1 MCCTR
6 RIQMIVMRHL
16 KDMFCL
22 FVFLVASIGFAS
34 AVRAQ
39 EPFEAFLA
47 QHCVRCHGPDTEEG
61 GLRVDQLSRDFT
73 SGVDAQ
79 YWAEVIERINAG
91 EMPPEDEPEPT
102 QQEISA
108 FVTRLDA
115 RIKEGKAAR
124 MAARPPVAHYRMS
137 RKEYQNT
144 IYDLLGV
151 HYDPTQPGE
160 LNEDTLWHGY
170 ERIGSELSLSSS
182 HVERYYRA
190 AELAVERAFPA
201 EPTKTRKFRKSA
213 NWLRYRRDDLSE
225 YQKKWLDGFGIKRP
239 LRYLLVDGM
248 PHSGEKLQ
256 MAFSPEW
263 IGKDEGFQPG
273 LYRMRL
279 QASGIRPPGG
289 PLAHLRIGELSP
301 SNIVDDTITLDI
313 TAPEDEPEVY
323 EVDILLERPVE
334 LHFDVVNTE
343 SIPKDRKGGAFSYAI
358 GIRPTYMFT
367 HSSET
372 RTLNRNAPQVF
383 DDKGNAIYPTVLV
396 DWIEW
401 EGPVETEAEKAR
413 RRGLLPPEE
422 ASEEEV
428 AQRLQVFAERAWRRP
443 VEPEELAGCLEI
455 YRSEREAGE
464 TTVAA
469 FKVMMKAVLTSRH
482 FIYLVEGEPQTQRDH
497 LTDSELASRLSY
509 FLWSSMPDERLL
521 TAAKEGTLRGDGLAS
536 EVDRLLSDRRA
547 DRFIEDFPRQWLQL
561 HRVGM
566 FPPDGD
572 LYPRYD
578 LWLENSLGREPIEFF
593 REIFVKNLPLAEF
606 IHSEWTMADARLCD
620 FYGLPEPKGSGF
632 QRVSLKPED
641 NRGGLLTMGG
651 VLGLTS
657 DGTRHRPVHRGVW
670 ISEAIFNKTPPPP
683 PANVDP
689 IAPVPPEGDK
699 VTVRQRLI
707 VHAINASCAS
717 CHSQID
723 PLGFAWDH
731 YDAIGQW
738 RTRERV
744 TTGKGE
750 DPLVD
755 ASGVMPDGRRFND
768 SNQFKQL
775 LLEDRDRFL
784 RAFIEHLS
792 TYALRRVLTVDDQDQ
807 VQAIVEA
814 AKRNQYGLRDIV
826 RAVALSDLIQKR

>member
-1 MCCTR
+1 MKNRTA
-6 RIQMIVMRHL
+6 IITTAIVM
-16 KDMFCL
+16 
-22 FVFLVASIGFAS
+22 VALTRYVTGTETAK
-34 AVRAQ
+34 AG
-39 EPFEAFLA
+39 EPFEAFLT
-47 QHCVRCHGPDTEEG
+47 QHCLRCHGPDAEEG
-61 GLRVDQLSRDFT
+61 GLRVDQLSRDFK
-73 SGVDAQ
+73 SGADSHL
-79 YWAEVIERINAG
+79 WAEVIGRINAG
-91 EMPPEDEPEPT
+91 EMPPEDETQPT
-102 QQEISA
+102 QDEISA
-108 FVTRLDA
+108 FVLKLDA

-124 MAARPPVAHYRMS
+124 MAARPPVAHYRLS
-137 RKEYQNT
+137 RREYQNT

-182 HVERYYRA
+182 HLERYYRA

-201 EPTKTRKFRKSA
+201 EPTMTRTFRKNA

-239 LRYLLVDGM
+239 LRYLMVDGM
-248 PHSGEKLQ
+248 PHSNEKLQ

-263 IGKDEGFQPG
+263 FPSDQPFQPG
-273 LYRMRL
+273 MYRMRL

-301 SNIVDDTITLDI
+301 SNIVDDTIAFDV

-323 EVDILLERPVE
+323 EADVLLERPVE
-334 LHFDVVNTE
+334 LHFDVVNTV
-343 SIPKDRKGGAFSYAI
+343 SVPRARNGGAFSYAI
-358 GIRPTYMFT
+358 GTRPTYLFT

-383 DDKGNAIYPTVLV
+383 DNEGNAIYPTVLV

-401 EGPVETEAEKAR
+401 EGPLETGEEKAR
-413 RRGLLPPEE
+413 RRGLLPAEG
-422 ASEEEV
+422 ASEDEV
-428 AQRLQVFAERAWRRP
+428 ALHLKRFAERAWRRP
-443 VEPEELAGCLEI
+443 VTRQEVDRCLEI
-455 YRSEREAGE
+455 YRAEREVGE

-469 FKVMMKAVLTSRH
+469 YKVMMKAVLTSRH
-482 FIYLVEGEPQTQRDH
+482 FIYLVEGEPEVQRDR

-509 FLWSSMPDERLL
+509 FLWSSMPDNRLL
-521 TAAKEGTLRGDGLAS
+521 AAAEEGTLRSDRMAE
-536 EVDRLLSDRRA
+536 EVDRMLA
-547 DRFIEDFPRQWLQL
+547 DEKINRFVEDFPRQWLQL

-578 LWLENSLGREPIEFF
+578 LWLENSLRREPVEFF
-593 REIFVKNLPLAEF
+593 HEMFANNLPLDEF
-606 IHSEWTMADARLCD
+606 IQSEWTMADARLCD
-620 FYGLPEPKGSGF
+620 FYGLPEPEGSGF
-632 QRVSLKPED
+632 QRVSLKSD
-641 NRGGLLTMGG
+641 HHRGGLLTMGG

-683 PANVDP
+683 PANVEP
-689 IAPVPPEGDK
+689 IPPVPPEGDK
-699 VTVRQRLI
+699 VTVRQRLR
-707 VHAINASCAS
+707 VHAQNASCAS
-717 CHSQID
+717 CHSKID

-738 RTRERV
+738 RVRERV

-755 ASGVMPDGRRFND
+755 ASGVMPDGRQFSD
-768 SNQFKQL
+768 AIAFKQL
-775 LLEDRDRFL
+775 LLEERDEFL
-784 RAFIEHLS
+784 RAFVEHLS
-792 TYALRRVLTVDDQDQ
+792 SYALRRVLTVDDEDE
-807 VQAIVEA
+807 VQEIVET
-814 AKRNQYGLRDIV
+814 AKRNRFGLRDIV

>member
-1 MCCTR
+1 M
-6 RIQMIVMRHL
+6 V
-16 KDMFCL
+16 
-22 FVFLVASIGFAS
+22 VAMMSFGTATKTS
-34 AVRAQ
+34 KAD
-39 EPFEAFLA
+39 EPFEAFLT
-47 QHCVRCHGPDTEEG
+47 QHCLRCHGPDADEG
-61 GLRVDQLSRDFT
+61 GLRVDQLSRDFK
-73 SGVDAQ
+73 SGADSHL
-79 YWAEVIERINAG
+79 WAEVIGRINAG
-91 EMPPEDEPEPT
+91 EMPPEDEPQPT
-102 QQEISA
+102 QDEISA
-108 FVTRLDA
+108 FVTKLDS

-124 MAARPPVAHYRMS
+124 MAARPPVAHYRLS
-137 RKEYQNT
+137 RREYQNT

-182 HVERYYRA
+182 HLERYYRA

-201 EPTKTRKFRKSA
+201 EPTMTRKFRKNA
-213 NWLRYRRDDLSE
+213 NWLRYRRNDLSE

-239 LRYLLVDGM
+239 LRYLMIDGM
-248 PHSGEKLQ
+248 PHSNEKLQ

-263 IGKDEGFQPG
+263 FGSGAEFQPG
-273 LYRMRL
+273 MYRMRL

-301 SNIVDDTITLDI
+301 SNIVDDTIAFDV
-313 TAPEDEPEVY
+313 TAPEDAPEVY

-343 SIPKDRKGGAFSYAI
+343 EIPRDRKGGAFSYAI
-358 GIRPTYMFT
+358 GLRPTYMFT
-367 HSSET
+367 HSSKT

-383 DDKGNAIYPTVLV
+383 DNEGNAIYPTVIV

-401 EGPVETEAEKAR
+401 EGPLETDAEKAL
-413 RRGLLPPEE
+413 RRGLLPAEG
-422 ASEEEV
+422 ASEDEV
-428 AQRLQVFAERAWRRP
+428 ALHLRTFAERAWRRP
-443 VEPEELAGCLEI
+443 VTRQEIDRCLEI
-455 YRSEREAGE
+455 YRAEREVGE
-464 TTVAA
+464 TTIAA

-482 FIYLVEGEPQTQRDH
+482 FIYLVEGEPEVQRDR

-509 FLWSSMPDERLL
+509 FLWSSMPDNRLL
-521 TAAKEGTLRGDGLAS
+521 AAAEEGTLRGDLLTS
-536 EVDRLLSDRRA
+536 EVDRMLTDEKVN
-547 DRFIEDFPRQWLQL
+547 RFIEDFPRQWLQL

-578 LWLENSLGREPIEFF
+578 LWLENSLRREPVEFF
-593 REIFVKNLPLAEF
+593 REMFANNLPLDEF
-606 IHSEWTMADARLCD
+606 IHSDWTMADARLCD
-620 FYGLPEPKGSGF
+620 FYELPEPEGSGF
-632 QRVSLKPED
+632 QRVSLKPD
-641 NRGGLLTMGG
+641 DHRGGLLTMGG

-683 PANVDP
+683 PANVEP

-699 VTVRQRLI
+699 VTVRQRLQ
-707 VHAINASCAS
+707 VHAQNASCAS
-717 CHSQID
+717 CHNKID

-744 TTGKGE
+744 TTGKGQ

-755 ASGVMPDGRRFND
+755 ASGIMPDGRQFND
-768 SNQFKQL
+768 SIEFKQL
-775 LLEDRDRFL
+775 LLEERDGFL
-784 RAFIEHLS
+784 RAFVEHLS
-792 TYALRRVLTVDDQDQ
+792 TYALRRVLTVDDSDE
-807 VQAIVEA
+807 VQEIVEE
-814 AKRNQYGLRDIV
+814 AKRNRFGLRDIV
-826 RAVALSDLIQKR
+826 RAVALSDLMRKR